1 MRLHKQVFVLL
12 FAVLACGARAQD
24 YPNRPIRILV
34 PNAPGS
40 SVDTMTRILTTRLGE
55 ALGGASIVVEDRDGA
70 GGLIGMDAGRKAAP
84 DGYTLIT
91 VSNGSGVMAP
101 LLKKVR
107 PYDTAQDFALIGSL
121 AITPNGLLGNP
132 QLPVNSVKA
141 LIDYARAHRATINMA
156 SAGIGSQS
164 HLAGALLMTMG
175 NFESLHVP
183 HKGGGPSVGSVAAG
197 QTHWTLTPAP
207 AAMAQV
213 KAGRPP
219 PRDGAEPAAALRAPR
234 GFAGDRGNRARL
246 RFQRLGRAHRAQ
258 GHAAAGHRAA
268 AGCAGEDALGAR
280 GARWPC
286 RPGRRSLPR
295 QYGGIPQVPRAGRGQ
310 YRARHE
316 GGAASARVRSFPT
329 GTAIAAAPLSAHFF
343 WRRYGEA
350 AAMAPEAGRQA
361 RVHPVVGPGRADSG
375 AVRHLPAARLQ
386 LSRGGSFFLHRRI
399 PR

>member
-91 VSNGSGVMAP
+91 VSNGSGVIAP

-107 PYDTAQDFALIGSL
+107 PYDTAQDFELIGSF
-121 AITPNGLLGNP
+121 AITPNVLVVNP
-132 QLPVNSVKA
+132 QLPVNSVKE

-213 KAGRPP
+213 KAGRL
-219 PRDGAEPAAALRAPR
+219 AATGP
-234 GFAGDRGNRARL
+234 
-246 RFQRLGRAHRAQ
+246 
-258 GHAAAGHRAA
+258 
-268 AGCAGEDALGAR
+268 
-280 GARWPC
+280 
-286 RPGRRSLPR
+286 SLPR
-295 QYGGIPQVPRAGRGQ
+295 RSSRICRRSRKPCPATISTAGPGSSRPRARRGRSSSGC
-310 YRARHE
+310 RLR
-316 GGAASARVRSFPT
+316 
-329 GTAIAAAPLSAHFF
+329 
-343 WRRYGEA
+343 WRRRSRRPRC
-350 AAMAPEAGRQA
+350 AMA
-361 RVHPVVGPGRADSG
+361 
-375 AVRHLPAARLQ
+375 LPARAPISSPAIRRNSASS
-386 LSRGGSFFLHRRI
+386 SRRTWPI
-399 PR
+399 PSAS